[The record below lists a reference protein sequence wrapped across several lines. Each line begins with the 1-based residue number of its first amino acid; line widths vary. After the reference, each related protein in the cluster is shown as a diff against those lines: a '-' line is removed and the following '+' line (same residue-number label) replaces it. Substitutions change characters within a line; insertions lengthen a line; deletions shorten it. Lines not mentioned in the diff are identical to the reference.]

1 MSTLLKIQSSIFN
14 NHGQSSALATR
25 FTDEWLTKNPDGQ
38 VVTRD
43 LTKDPVPHLTLDS
56 FQAFITS
63 PDEMTEEQHQVVAYS
78 DALIEE
84 VKNADVIVLGVP
96 MYNFNVPS
104 VLHAYF
110 DHIARAG
117 VTFRYT
123 ENGPEGLITGKKAYV
138 FISRGGIYGEDHS
151 QTRFLREILGFI
163 GITDVEFVHAEGL
176 ALNDSHKA
184 ESLTAAENCIGH
196 LLSA

>member
-14 NHGQSSALATR
+14 GQGQSSALATR
-25 FTDEWLTKNPDGQ
+25 FAEEWLAKNPDGK

-43 LTKDPVPHLTLDS
+43 LTQDSVPHLSLDR
-56 FQAFITS
+56 FQAFITK
-63 PDEMTEEQHQVVAYS
+63 PDEMTGEQRRIVAYS

-104 VLHAYF
+104 MLHAYF

-151 QTRFLREILGFI
+151 QTSFLREILGFM
-163 GITDVEFVHAEGL
+163 GITDVEFIHAEGL
-176 ALNDSHKA
+176 ALDESHKA
-184 ESLTAAENCIGH
+184 ESLTAAENRIGH